1 MKKLIYILVTL
12 AFFGCDD
19 FLEETSQNQIRPST
33 VSDMEK
39 ILEIRNSVF
48 FKPEN
53 GKACCEER
61 GFSKRPIRE
70 KHGLFKR
77 YTEGADS
84 AMEGAG
90 Y

>member
-39 ILEIRNSVF
+39 ILEGYSSF
-48 FKPEN
+48 
-53 GKACCEER
+53 CLS
-61 GFSKRPIRE
+61 FSQI
-70 KHGLFKR
+70 FN
-77 YTEGADS
+77 
-84 AMEGAG
+84 
-90 Y
+90 